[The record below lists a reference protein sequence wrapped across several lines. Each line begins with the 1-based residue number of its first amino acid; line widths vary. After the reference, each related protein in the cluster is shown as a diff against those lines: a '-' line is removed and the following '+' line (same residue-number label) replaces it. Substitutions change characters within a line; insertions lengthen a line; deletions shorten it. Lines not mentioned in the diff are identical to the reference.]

1 MKQQLRRLKLW
12 EMGIGEWS
20 YATSYEK
27 MKEVIDKNLDGCV
40 IKTTDEYPN
49 SYLFTQGDRYVME
62 QDQKND
68 HLWVRWDGL
77 WSIFS
82 NDFCLEYEDIQA
94 IIKFMVEQ
102 HLRSKV
108 GTPKPLLKE
117 VPEQVEQHLRS
128 KVETPRISATL
139 DSYGVEQHLR
149 SKVGTPERCTF
160 QHQIRWNNISDQR

>member
-49 SYLFTQGDRYVME
+49 SYFFTQGDRYVME

-68 HLWVRWDGL
+68 HLWVRRYGF
-77 WSIFS
+77 WSIFL

-94 IIKFMVEQ
+94 IIKFLVEQ

-108 GTPKPLLKE
+108 GTPCGRNT
-117 VPEQVEQHLRS
+117 VNIWR
-128 KVETPRISATL
+128 
-139 DSYGVEQHLR
+139 VEQHLR
-149 SKVGTPERCTF
+149 SKVGTPAEFVKDSTVWVE
-160 QHQIRWNNISDQR
+160 QHLRSK